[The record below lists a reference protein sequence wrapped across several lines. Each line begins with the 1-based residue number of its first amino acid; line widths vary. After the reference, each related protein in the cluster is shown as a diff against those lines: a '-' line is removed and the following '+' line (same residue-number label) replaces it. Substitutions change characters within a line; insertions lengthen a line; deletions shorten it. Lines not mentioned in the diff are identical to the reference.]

1 MCPGKKGAKA
11 IIMKAREELEKDK
24 KVEEYKYLFNEVS
37 EKKNVMN
44 VATVK
49 GRQFVK
55 PKFEF
60 PGACAGCGE
69 TAYLKLV
76 TQLFGDRM
84 VVAYATGCSSIYG
97 ASSPSMPY
105 SIPWAISLFEDNAEL
120 GFGMRIA
127 DQAMK
132 SRISRMIM
140 NNIKVV
146 KKSEQEIYKNY
157 AEVQNEE
164 NAKEL
169 LEVIDETR
177 IEGLDKLKDFIMP
190 RSVWM
195 IGGDGWA
202 YDIGYN
208 GIDHVLANKENVNIL
223 VLDTEVYSNTGGQS
237 SKSTRMGAVAKF
249 AASGKE
255 TAKKDLAK
263 IALTYPHVYVGT
275 ISMGA
280 NANQAIKVLKEA
292 EAYNGPSI
300 IIAYAPCIAQGIIKG
315 MKNSLQEEKEAT
327 QSGYFPLFLYNP
339 ENKQF
344 SMDSQADFSKY
355 QEFING
361 EDRYRSLNKLNKE
374 AKEKL
379 EENQKHAEDRY
390 KYYQG
395 LSNKKD

>member
-1 MCPGKKGAKA
+1 
-11 IIMKAREELEKDK
+11 
-24 KVEEYKYLFNEVS
+24 
-37 EKKNVMN
+37 
-44 VATVK
+44 
-49 GRQFVK
+49 
-55 PKFEF
+55 
-60 PGACAGCGE
+60 
-69 TAYLKLV
+69 
-76 TQLFGDRM
+76 
-84 VVAYATGCSSIYG
+84 
-97 ASSPSMPY
+97 
-105 SIPWAISLFEDNAEL
+105 
-120 GFGMRIA
+120 
-127 DQAMK
+127 
-132 SRISRMIM
+132 
-140 NNIKVV
+140 
-146 KKSEQEIYKNY
+146 
-157 AEVQNEE
+157 
-164 NAKEL
+164 
-169 LEVIDETR
+169 
-177 IEGLDKLKDFIMP
+177 MP

-249 AASGKE
+249 ASGGKQ

-275 ISMGA
+275 ISLGA
-280 NANQAIKVLKEA
+280 NANQAIRVLKEA
-292 EAYNGPSI
+292 EAYDGPSI

-327 QSGYFPLFLYNP
+327 QSGYFPLFHYNP

-374 AKEKL
+374 AKEML